1 MNGLREEAAATLP
14 YLRRYARAL
23 TGSQQH
29 GDQWVRMCV
38 EVLVQQPEL
47 LSSKATTAADIFT
60 LFHTLQQPFG
70 TLEQESSTEPTDA
83 PARLKTHLTDIPQRQ
98 RQVLLL
104 TVLEGFP
111 IDDVARIL
119 GIDIDEAEADLKQ
132 ARDELERVASVRVL
146 VIEDEAVIALDVAK
160 IVRNAGHQV
169 VGIAPT
175 EKAAID
181 LAKKHLPHLVLADIQ
196 LKDGDSGIVAV
207 REILKAVSAPVIFV
221 TGFPERLLTGH
232 GLEPAFII
240 TKPFNPEML
249 KTAMAHALNSV
260 VV

>member
-1 MNGLREEAAATLP
+1 MNGLKEEAAAALP

-29 GDQWVRMCV
+29 GDQWVRLCV
-38 EVLVQQPEL
+38 EVLLQQPNL
-47 LSSKATTAADIFT
+47 LGAEATTKAGIFT
-60 LFHTLQQPFG
+60 VFHKVQQPFG
-70 TLEQESSTEPTDA
+70 TLDPINPRAAADTPE
-83 PARLKTHLTDIPQRQ
+83 RLKTHLTDIPQRQ

-104 TVLEGFP
+104 TVLEGFS
-111 IDDVARIL
+111 IGEAARIL
-119 GIDIDEAEADLKQ
+119 GISAADAETDLGR

-146 VIEDEAVIALDVAK
+146 VIEDEAIIALDVAK

-175 EKAAID
+175 EQAAID
-181 LAKKHLPHLVLADIQ
+181 LARKHLPHLVLADIQ
-196 LKDGDSGIVAV
+196 LRGGDSGIAAV
-207 REILKAVSAPVIFV
+207 REILKAVDAPVIFV

-240 TKPFNPEML
+240 TKPFSPDML
-249 KTAMAHALNSV
+249 KAAMAQALNSV
-260 VV
+260 AV

>member
-38 EVLVQQPEL
+38 EVL
-47 LSSKATTAADIFT
+47 
-60 LFHTLQQPFG
+60 LQQPSLLSAEATTKAGIFTVFHRIQEPFG
-70 TLEQESSTEPTDA
+70 ALEPISQRAEADT
-83 PARLKTHLTDIPQRQ
+83 PARLKAHLTDIPQRQ

-104 TVLEGFP
+104 TVLEGFS
-111 IDDVARIL
+111 IGEAARIL
-119 GIDIDEAEADLKQ
+119 GITMAEAETDLGR

-175 EKAAID
+175 EQAAID
-181 LAKKHLPHLVLADIQ
+181 LARKHLPHLVLADIQ
-196 LKDGDSGIVAV
+196 LRDGDSGIVAV

-240 TKPFNPEML
+240 TKPFNPDML

>member
-1 MNGLREEAAATLP
+1 MDVLREEAAAALP

-23 TGSQQH
+23 TGSQSH
-29 GDQWVRMCV
+29 GDQWVRICV
-38 EVLVQQPEL
+38 EVLLRQPDL
-47 LSSKATTAADIFT
+47 LTSDARTKADVFSV
-60 LFHTLQQPFG
+60 FHKLRQPFG
-70 TLEQESSTEPTDA
+70 VLEPEHQAEAHDA

-104 TVLEGFP
+104 TVLEGFS
-111 IDDVARIL
+111 INEAAHILDVDVA
-119 GIDIDEAEADLKQ
+119 EAEADLGR

-175 EKAAID
+175 EQAAID
-181 LAKKHLPHLVLADIQ
+181 LAKKHRPHLVLADVQ
-196 LKDGDSGIVAV
+196 LKDGDSGIAAV
-207 REILKAVSAPVIFV
+207 HEILKAIPVPVIFV

-232 GLEPAFII
+232 GLEPVFII
-240 TKPFNPEML
+240 TKPFNQEVL

>member
-1 MNGLREEAAATLP
+1 MGLSEAVAPELP

-23 TGSQQH
+23 TGSQQR
-29 GDQWVRMCV
+29 GDQWVRVCV
-38 EVLVQQPEL
+38 EVL
-47 LSSKATTAADIFT
+47 
-60 LFHTLQQPFG
+60 LQQPDLLTAEATTKSGIFAVFHRLQQSFG
-70 TLEQESSTEPTDA
+70 GLEPEAVEDNAGT

-104 TVLEGFP
+104 TFLEGFS
-111 IDDVARIL
+111 IEEAAKIL
-119 GIDIDEAEADLKQ
+119 DIDIAEAETDLKR
-132 ARDELERVASVRVL
+132 ARDELQRVASVRVL

-169 VGIAPT
+169 VGIAAT
-175 EKAAID
+175 ERAAVD
-181 LAKKHLPHLVLADIQ
+181 LAKKHNPHLVLADIQ
-196 LKDGDSGIVAV
+196 LRDGDSGIAAV

-232 GLEPAFII
+232 GLEPAFVI
-240 TKPFNPEML
+240 TKPFDPDML

>member
-1 MNGLREEAAATLP
+1 MTALKKEAAEALP

-23 TGSQQH
+23 TGSQER
-29 GDQWVRMCV
+29 GDSWVRMCA
-38 EVLVQQPEL
+38 EVLLQQPDL
-47 LSSKATTAADIFT
+47 LKSDASTKADIFAV
-60 LFHTLQQPFG
+60 FHKLQKPFG
-70 TLEQESSTEPTDA
+70 ELNPAPAEEGATA

-104 TVLEGFP
+104 TFLEGFS
-111 IDDVARIL
+111 IDEAARIL
-119 GIDIDEAEADLKQ
+119 GISAPEAEADLKR
-132 ARDELERVASVRVL
+132 ARDELQRVASVRVL

-169 VGIAPT
+169 VGIAAT
-175 EKAAID
+175 ERAAIE
-181 LAKKHLPHLVLADIQ
+181 LAKQHSPHLVLADIQ
-196 LKDGDSGIVAV
+196 LRDGDSGIAAV

-232 GLEPAFII
+232 GLEPAFVI
-240 TKPFNPEML
+240 TKPFDPDML

>member
-1 MNGLREEAAATLP
+1 MNGLKEQAAAILP

-23 TGSQQH
+23 TGSQQQ

-38 EVLVQQPEL
+38 EILLQQPEL
-47 LSSKATTAADIFT
+47 LVSKATTAADIFT
-60 LFHTLQQPFG
+60 IFHRLQLPFSTLDP
-70 TLEQESSTEPTDA
+70 EKPAEATDA

-98 RQVLLL
+98 RQALLL
-104 TVLEGFP
+104 TVLEGFS
-111 IDDVARIL
+111 IDEVAGIL
-119 GIDIDEAEADLKQ
+119 GIGVDDAEADLKQ

-175 EKAAID
+175 ERAAID

-196 LKDGDSGIVAV
+196 LRDGDSGITAV
-207 REILKAVSAPVIFV
+207 HEILKAVTAPVIFV

-240 TKPFNPEML
+240 TKPFSPEML

>member
-70 TLEQESSTEPTDA
+70 TLEQESSAEASDA
-83 PARLKTHLTDIPQRQ
+83 PARLKTHLTDIPLRQ

-104 TVLEGFP
+104 TVLESFS

-119 GIDIDEAEADLKQ
+119 GIDIDQAEADLKQ